1 MSQPEALKSMKITNL
16 NVNELIT
23 IMGHELIE
31 KCNINDREQVK
42 VIGIKTGGVW
52 IADQI
57 CKMLEISEG
66 PGQLNIAYYR
76 DDFDTIGLHPKVEPS
91 RLNFE
96 IENQHI
102 ILVDDVIFT
111 GRTVRAAMNELFD
124 FGRPKSITLM
134 CLIDR
139 EGRELPIH
147 PDILGLKVYIPN
159 EKEIKLTGPSPLKL
173 ELFDSKR

>member
-1 MSQPEALKSMKITNL
+1 MEITNL
-16 NVNELIT
+16 NVNELIDT
-23 IMGHELIE
+23 MGHELI
-31 KCNINDREQVK
+31 KKQNQNQRKRSK

-52 IADQI
+52 IADII
-57 CKMLEISEG
+57 CKMLGISEG

-96 IENQHI
+96 INNQHI

-111 GRTVRAAMNELFD
+111 GRTIRAAMNEIFD
-124 FGRPKSITLM
+124 FGRPQSITLM

-139 EGRELPIH
+139 DKRELPIN
-147 PDILGLKVYIPN
+147 PDILGLKVFIPN
-159 EKEIKLTGPSPLKL
+159 EKDIKLTGPSPLKL